1 MKKNVLLLL
10 AVLFF
15 GLGASFAQSRT
26 VTGTVTSS
34 EDGSSL
40 PGVSVMVKGTTRGTQ
55 TNADGK
61 YRLENVS
68 ETETLVF
75 SFVGFSAK
83 EEILGSRSVVNVV
96 LTPAEG
102 VLDELV
108 VVGYGTQRRQE
119 FTGSASTIKGSTIAE
134 RPVQSFVQGLTGQAS
149 GVNIIQPNGLLNNPP
164 VIRVRGLSSL
174 SLSSFPLIVVD
185 GIPISTGD
193 VSSNAATNNPLGD
206 INPADIESIDIL
218 KDAASAAIYGSR
230 AAAGVLLITT
240 KKGKAGKAKFNL
252 DTWMGVSNPVRLP
265 DVLNAQQYMDH
276 KNAAIGNALQFNPN
290 AVPASQRNENN
301 QSFLPNYDAN
311 GNLIDTDW
319 YDVVYRTGF
328 SQNYNASLQGGT
340 EKTTYFFSAGL
351 TDQNG
356 FLKANSFQRKSG
368 RLNLSHEA
376 TNWLKLNMNIN
387 YINSLNNAPNSGS
400 YSGGAFATSGL
411 GRIAVAQVPNLPAYK
426 ADGSYNLENNTIGR
440 MNNLLPAQFP
450 NAAVLIDL
458 DKNISETSRF
468 FTNIGADIKL
478 LDGLMFKTS
487 YSWDNRNTENQQ
499 FWNPL
504 SGDGWSYEGYAYN
517 NNIKSNNWNW
527 INTLN
532 YSKSFAEKHNVS
544 LVVGSD
550 AQKTRTTGW
559 GINRQ
564 RLADYFFDHV
574 QGTYINNLAA
584 GNSINEISFLAYLAS
599 VSYNFKNKLFL
610 SGNFR
615 RDGNSQ
621 LSAANRWG
629 NFGGI
634 SAGWTISEENF
645 FKNSGLGNTV
655 SNLRLKA
662 SWGRV
667 GNGNMPNAYG
677 SYSLFNA
684 SLYGESP
691 LLRYSQAGNSNLKWE
706 TSAQTNFGLD
716 LGLFNDKVRLE
727 ASYYNK
733 DINNMILEVQ
743 QAPSKGIPDS
753 RILSNVGS
761 MYNRGIELSIS
772 ATPIA
777 KNNFSWN
784 TTLNFS
790 TNKNKVTALV
800 DDDSPLLQTTSGL
813 ELSSI
818 TKVGYSAAQ
827 IYGVKSLGVNPDNG
841 RRIFET
847 LDGKQVQ
854 YQHHGG
860 ANAWTY
866 LDGTRATSV
875 ASQLQVLGGT
885 IPTWYGGFNNNF
897 AYKNLDLALNFT
909 YSGGNYIYNGS
920 RAGLLDQRVWNN
932 SVEVLNSWKN
942 PGDQTNIPRAIYGDN
957 VSNGSAFLI
966 SENIEKGDFL
976 RLQNVTLGYRLPS
989 IFGNSGISGIRIYG
1003 QINNAFL
1010 LTKYTGVDPEIST
1023 NGNNNLSSGVE
1034 RNVIPQGRQFT
1045 FGANIGF

>member
-10 AVLFF
+10 AMLFF
-15 GLGASFAQSRT
+15 CLGASYAQSRT
-26 VTGTVTSS
+26 VTGTVTSVD
-34 EDGSSL
+34 DGSTL
-40 PGVSVMVKGTTRGTQ
+40 PGVSVMVKGTTKGTQ
-55 TNADGK
+55 TDADGK
-61 YRLENVS
+61 FRLDGVS
-68 ETETLVF
+68 GTETLIF
-75 SFVGFSAK
+75 SFVGFNSK
-83 EEILGSRSVVNVV
+83 EEAVGNRSIINV
-96 LTPAEG
+96 AIGASEG
-102 VLDELV
+102 ALDELV

-134 RPVQSFVQGLTGQAS
+134 RPVQSFAQGLTGQAS

-193 VSSNAATNNPLGD
+193 VSSNSATNNPLGD

-240 KKGKAGKAKFNL
+240 KKGKSGKAKLNF
-252 DTWMGVSNPVRLP
+252 DTWMGFSNPVRLP
-265 DVLNAQQYMDH
+265 EVLNAQQYMDH
-276 KNAAIGNALQFNPN
+276 KNMAIANALALNPN
-290 AVPASQRNENN
+290 AVAASQRNDKN

-319 YDVVYRTGF
+319 SDVVYRTSF

-340 EKTTYFFSAGL
+340 DKTSYYFSAGL

-368 RLNLSHEA
+368 RLNLTHEA

-400 YSGGAFATSGL
+400 NDGGAFATSGL

-426 ADGSYNLENNTIGR
+426 ADGTYNLENNTVGR

-450 NAAVLIDL
+450 NAAPLIDL
-458 DKNISETSRF
+458 DKNTSETARF
-468 FTNIGADIKL
+468 FTNLGAEIKL
-478 LDGLMFKTS
+478 LEGLTFKTS

-504 SGDGWSYEGYAYN
+504 NGDGWSYEGYAYN
-517 NNIKSNNWNW
+517 NNVKSNNWNW

-544 LVVGSD
+544 LVIGSD

-584 GNSINEISFLAYLAS
+584 GNSINEIAFLAYLGS
-599 VSYNFKNKLFL
+599 FSYNFNNKIFL
-610 SGNFR
+610 SANFR

-621 LSAANRWG
+621 LSAQNRWG
-629 NFGGI
+629 NFGGV
-634 SAGWTISEENF
+634 SAGWTISEEEF
-645 FKNSGLGNTV
+645 FKNSGLSGTI
-655 SNLRLKA
+655 SNLRLKG
-662 SWGRV
+662 SWGVV

-677 SYSLFNA
+677 SYSLFTA
-684 SLYGESP
+684 ALYGELP
-691 LLRYSQAGNSNLKWE
+691 LLRYGQAGNPNLKWE
-706 TSAQTNFGLD
+706 TSTQTNFGID
-716 LGLFNDKVRLE
+716 LGLFNDKVKVE

-733 DINNMILEVQ
+733 DIDNMILEVQ
-743 QAPSKGIPDS
+743 QAPSKGIPDNK
-753 RILSNVGS
+753 ILSNVGA
-761 MYNRGIELSIS
+761 MYNRGFELSVS

-777 KNNFSWN
+777 RNDFSWN

-790 TNKNKVTALV
+790 TNKNMVTALV
-800 DDDSPLLQTTSGL
+800 SDDSQLLQNTSGL

-818 TKVGYSAAQ
+818 TRVGYSAAQ
-827 IYGVKSLGVNPDNG
+827 IYGVKSIGVNPDNG

-854 YQHHGG
+854 YMHHGG
-860 ANAWTY
+860 VNAWTY
-866 LDGTRATSV
+866 LDGTRASSV

-897 AYKNLDLALNFT
+897 MYKNFDLALNFT

-920 RAGLLDQRVWNN
+920 RAGLRDQRVWNN
-932 SVEVLNSWKN
+932 STDVLNSWKN
-942 PGDQTNIPRAIYGDN
+942 PGDITDVPKAIYGDN
-957 VSNGSAFLI
+957 ISNGSAFLI
-966 SENIEKGDFL
+966 SDNVEKGDFL
-976 RLQNVTLGYRLPS
+976 RLQNVTLGYKLPS
-989 IFGNSGISGIRIYG
+989 IFGNSGISNIRIYA
-1003 QINNAFL
+1003 QVNNAFL

-1034 RNVIPQGRQFT
+1034 RNVIPQGRQIT